1 MITLRGRLPFAL
13 PLKQRCCR
21 RRRRGL
27 RSDRV
32 SPQRRSLHTRER
44 ASERSSS
51 QVNESNRSA
60 TSFSPPSSSSAPSHT
75 LESESARPAPPSSAA
90 ESIKHWSKNAGAC
103 VCGGRTAAN
112 RGGWIADDGLD
123 GGRARRRIIKWIRG
137 LEGRRP
143 KNEGLPQT
151 TKIGEGREGPRER
164 ARAQSA
170 VQLSM
175 IYGPHFTTAER
186 NDPH

>member
-1 MITLRGRLPFAL
+1 MQLCIQPRARTMITLRGRLPFAL

-60 TSFSPPSSSSAPSHT
+60 TSFSPPSPCLLLCT
-75 LESESARPAPPSSAA
+75 LWNLNLPVPLPLPPPLNRLN
-90 ESIKHWSKNAGAC
+90 IGAKMQEC
-103 VCGGRTAAN
+103 VCGGPPPRRL
-112 RGGWIADDGLD
+112 RGQDC
-123 GGRARRRIIKWIRG
+123 
-137 LEGRRP
+137 GRRT
-143 KNEGLPQT
+143 GWRSCSQT
-151 TKIGEGREGPRER
+151 DNKMDQGIGGSPTKK
-164 ARAQSA
+164 
-170 VQLSM
+170 
-175 IYGPHFTTAER
+175 
-186 NDPH
+186 